1 MEHRWGARHAA
12 DHAVQLRTRDGVASQ
27 GRVVDVSISGALIAT
42 LMPAPTLSYIR
53 VFLASDQP
61 DRRARTMIEG
71 QVVRHTAEGFALEWC
86 EFAPDAVRALSTV
99 TLTVDPRLV
108 RGFGDAQ
115 APGR

>member
-1 MEHRWGARHAA
+1 
-12 DHAVQLRTRDGVASQ
+12 
-27 GRVVDVSISGALIAT
+27 
-42 LMPAPTLSYIR
+42 
-53 VFLASDQP
+53 
-61 DRRARTMIEG
+61 MIEG

-115 APGR
+115 ATGR